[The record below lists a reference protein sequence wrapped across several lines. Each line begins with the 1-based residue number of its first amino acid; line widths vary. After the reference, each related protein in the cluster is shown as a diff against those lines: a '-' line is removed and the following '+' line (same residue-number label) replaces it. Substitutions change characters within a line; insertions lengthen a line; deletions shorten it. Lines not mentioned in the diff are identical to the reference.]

1 MTIDPDNE
9 ELQKLKNDLEEV
21 LTLTKDL
28 IKQQLLESKKASGSA
43 DEVPKV
49 ITDDDIIN
57 TLTRHK
63 FQIGDVCLAMNSDDG
78 K

>member
-28 IKQQLLESKKASGSA
+28 IKQQLLESKRASGS

-49 ITDDDIIN
+49 ITDEDILN
-57 TLTRHK
+57 NLQRNK
-63 FQIGDVCLAMNSDDG
+63 FKVGDKCMAMSGDDG